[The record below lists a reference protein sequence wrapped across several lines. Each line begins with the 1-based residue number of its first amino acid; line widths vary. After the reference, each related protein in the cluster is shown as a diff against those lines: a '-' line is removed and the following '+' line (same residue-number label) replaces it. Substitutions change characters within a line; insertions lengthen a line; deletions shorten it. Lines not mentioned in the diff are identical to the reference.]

1 MLILPT
7 TIFIEKVLLINQ
19 NGNIQEYLMWNDC
32 TLVNGTLNFD
42 YHRDMLILNN
52 AQWHTNR
59 SAIDRVY

>member
-32 TLVNGTLNFD
+32 TLVKGTLNFD
-42 YHRDMLILNN
+42 YHRDMLI
-52 AQWHTNR
+52 
-59 SAIDRVY
+59 SE